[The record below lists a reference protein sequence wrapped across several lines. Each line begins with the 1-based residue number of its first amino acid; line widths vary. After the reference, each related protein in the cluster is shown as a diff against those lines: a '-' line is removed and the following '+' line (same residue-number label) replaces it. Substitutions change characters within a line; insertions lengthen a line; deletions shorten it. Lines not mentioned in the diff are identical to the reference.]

1 MLCFKTTI
9 RLLHQ
14 MKNIIKLI
22 WISLIIQACSSENK
36 PSIELSE
43 SETEQKLAAPQQ
55 DSIDSSQFI
64 IHCNGRVEVPPQYR
78 ADVHARMAGY
88 IERVEVLKG
97 QRVKKGDLLAVIS
110 DQQLTRLQTDF
121 LKSKASLENISA
133 DMRRKQEL
141 RSTEA
146 VSEKSFQEI
155 KSRYDAERANL
166 KGLGDELR
174 YIGLDPERINAENMS
189 NQISIKSPIDG
200 FVNVA
205 TPNVGRK
212 ISSDELLFQVIDET
226 HKHVE
231 LELFADDASKV
242 KIGQKVSFHISGSK
256 DLHYGYVFLVN
267 HAIDELSQTLNVH
280 VHPMDEKANINQL
293 QSINQQLKH

>member
-1 MLCFKTTI
+1 
-9 RLLHQ
+9 
-14 MKNIIKLI
+14 MKNIIKFL
-22 WISLIIQACSSENK
+22 WLSLIIQACSGEKNPADELDATEPASE
-36 PSIELSE
+36 IVAVQL
-43 SETEQKLAAPQQ
+43 
-55 DSIDSSQFI
+55 DSTDSSQI
-64 IHCNGRVEVPPQYR
+64 VIHCNGRVEVPPQYR

-88 IERVEVLKG
+88 IERLEVLKG
-97 QRVKKGDLLAVIS
+97 QRVKKGDLLAVLS
-110 DQQLTRLQTDF
+110 DQQLTRLQTDY
-121 LKSKASLENISA
+121 LKSKASLENLSA
-133 DMRRKQEL
+133 DISRKKEL

-174 YIGLDPERINAENMS
+174 YIGVDPEQINPDNMS

-256 DLHYGYVFLVN
+256 ELHFGYVFLVN

-280 VHPMDEKANINQL
+280 VHPMDEEANITIGSYVDADIFINQM
-293 QSINQQLKH
+293 QSINQKLKH